1 MTKEF
6 EKIVKFKINEND
18 EKIFN
23 SKVENYDKIV
33 QLIENFNFDKYQ
45 EYLDDDY
52 MKYSNTISLNFSD
65 LREDKSKSCDKEEL
79 KRITSCTV
87 KFENEYV
94 SLKNEK

>member
-18 EKIFN
+18 EKIFK
-23 SKVENYDKIV
+23 SKVENYDKII

-52 MKYSNTISLNFSD
+52 MQYSNTISLNFSD
-65 LREDKSKSCDKEEL
+65 LREDESKSCDEEEL
-79 KRITSCTV
+79 KRITSCPV